1 MTTPYNP
8 CKVLLIFV
16 SDQATTRSLSNPQE
30 NHNKQKW
37 WRRNITRF
45 SKKRYNFTNFLA
57 FCQELFSKIDL
68 EDDGIVYLKEIVI
81 YLRAMNED
89 IDTNL
94 EVIWH
99 HSFCRRILC
108 YNIANFR
115 LKFFLINMRQMEKKS
130 SNSSTFV

>member
-1 MTTPYNP
+1 MPFWIQIIIFQNLFKYFTTPYNP

-37 WRRNITRF
+37 ERRNITRF
-45 SKKRYNFTNFLA
+45 SKWYIFTNFFT

-99 HSFCRRILC
+99 HSFCWRILC
-108 YNIANFR
+108 FNIAIFR
-115 LKFFLINMRQMEKKS
+115 LKFS
-130 SNSSTFV
+130 